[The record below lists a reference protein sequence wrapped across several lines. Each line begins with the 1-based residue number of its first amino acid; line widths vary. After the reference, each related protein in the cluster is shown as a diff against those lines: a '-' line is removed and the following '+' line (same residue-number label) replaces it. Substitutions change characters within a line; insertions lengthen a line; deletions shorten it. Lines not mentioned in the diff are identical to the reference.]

1 MSLRKI
7 LESLLLH
14 FYSDV
19 IDKILCFCF
28 HHTFHLEKIFTM
40 TDTEKIQ
47 VVTDGL
53 SCLSVSKN
61 IEIQHR
67 PVYVPLNSLTESMI
81 NSIVST
87 VLYSTKKD
95 WHHSKRTLLAFLLAI
110 HDRVSQDQTDPI
122 RQLLV
127 DRSSP
132 DDVKQLDWNA
142 LQEQYEQMM
151 KENEDGTS
159 AVFEVEYEPYYELK
173 IENVCCSFR
182 N

>member
-1 MSLRKI
+1 
-7 LESLLLH
+7 
-14 FYSDV
+14 
-19 IDKILCFCF
+19 
-28 HHTFHLEKIFTM
+28 M
-40 TDTEKIQ
+40 TDAEEIK

-53 SCLSVSKN
+53 SCLS

-67 PVYVPLNSLTESMI
+67 PMPDPLSVYVPLNSLTESMI
-81 NSIVST
+81 NSIVHT

-110 HDRVSQDQTDPI
+110 HNRVSQDQTDPI

-127 DRSSP
+127 DRNS
-132 DDVKQLDWNA
+132 KQLDWNS

-159 AVFEVEYEPYYELK
+159 AAFEVAYEPYYELK
-173 IENVCCSFR
+173 IENVSCLY
-182 N
+182 